1 MEQQFE
7 NIIGKVLLVG
17 VTHYT
22 HDNKIINQEQFWGKV
37 VKANEKQVLL
47 QKDNG
52 VFGET
57 NTAAGNVNMGWKP
70 CFSGLAGNGC
80 SDYCW
85 RMAIPGIV
93 LYNQHRSGASLL
105 AAHYR

>member
-7 NIIGKVLLVG
+7 DIIGKVLLVG

-52 VFGET
+52 EVVSLPPDLRSTRPAPPGEYRLRST
-57 NTAAGNVNMGWKP
+57 GEIVVNP
-70 CFSGLAGNGC
+70 DYLATW
-80 SDYCW
+80 YTVKKQ
-85 RMAIPGIV
+85 P
-93 LYNQHRSGASLL
+93 
-105 AAHYR
+105 

>member
-52 VFGET
+52 EVVSLPPDLRSTRPAPPGEYRLRST
-57 NTAAGNVNMGWKP
+57 GEIVVNP
-70 CFSGLAGNGC
+70 DYLATW
-80 SDYCW
+80 YTVKKQ
-85 RMAIPGIV
+85 P
-93 LYNQHRSGASLL
+93 
-105 AAHYR
+105 